1 MAQDPHWSMI
11 QWNPVYLNPA
21 NTGSG
26 PLKNRVIGEYRSQ
39 WRAIP
44 VPFNSTFFSYDGR
57 VIDHHLKAFRLG
69 VGGNFLFDQSGDGV
83 LRQFIPQVALSFGKP
98 FNYGKQC
105 VSIGI
110 QGGLGFKTINLNN
123 LKFVNQYNGVTYD
136 PNIASGEQFNGESAR
151 LGLFS
156 MGVNFNTALKTI
168 GTLDWGAAVWN
179 PHTPKYEF
187 LSSSNDEL
195 PMRIN
200 TYLKTE
206 IKLGTNKLGAISPS
220 FFYQHQSKSNEYLAQ
235 ILGSY
240 TVKSNVPVK
249 LSIGGGYRINDAIM
263 GCLGVDWKN
272 LQLGF
277 SMDGNISELKK
288 GTNGRGAYEVLLTYS
303 WEKKKKEILDTLL
316 MTEQITEPEP
326 EKPIEIVVKKDT
338 IKPIVVQVPEV
349 IPAKVVEEKMVNIY
363 KILPI
368 VLYFDNDQPSS
379 AQINNNYSTLYQE
392 YKLNESKYFFYN
404 DNGRE
409 FFTNNVD
416 KGYKNLF
423 SALDDIL
430 FLMEKGQTLE
440 LDIKG
445 YASPLGNSLSN
456 KLISENR
463 VIIIENEILNFKNGA
478 LKPFINS
485 GKLTLNRISLGE
497 EKAST
502 EVVNI
507 QDREKAIYSIE
518 AANERRV
525 EIIAIE
531 LR

>member
-26 PLKNRVIGEYRSQ
+26 PLKNRIIGEYRSQ

-220 FFYQHQSKSNEYLAQ
+220 FFYQHQSKSNEYL
-235 ILGSY
+235 
-240 TVKSNVPVK
+240 TT
-249 LSIGGGYRINDAIM
+249 D
-263 GCLGVDWKN
+263 
-272 LQLGF
+272 
-277 SMDGNISELKK
+277 
-288 GTNGRGAYEVLLTYS
+288 S
-303 WEKKKKEILDTLL
+303 W
-316 MTEQITEPEP
+316 
-326 EKPIEIVVKKDT
+326 
-338 IKPIVVQVPEV
+338 
-349 IPAKVVEEKMVNIY
+349 
-363 KILPI
+363 
-368 VLYFDNDQPSS
+368 
-379 AQINNNYSTLYQE
+379 
-392 YKLNESKYFFYN
+392 
-404 DNGRE
+404 
-409 FFTNNVD
+409 
-416 KGYKNLF
+416 
-423 SALDDIL
+423 
-430 FLMEKGQTLE
+430 
-440 LDIKG
+440 
-445 YASPLGNSLSN
+445 
-456 KLISENR
+456 
-463 VIIIENEILNFKNGA
+463 
-478 LKPFINS
+478 
-485 GKLTLNRISLGE
+485 
-497 EKAST
+497 
-502 EVVNI
+502 
-507 QDREKAIYSIE
+507 
-518 AANERRV
+518 
-525 EIIAIE
+525 
-531 LR
+531 